1 MIVLGIES
9 SCDESAFALVKG
21 DMRPDARQPY
31 AGAWPHVVPY
41 AENPFT
47 SPEAQILGSTLS
59 SQVDLHALFG
69 GVVPELASRQHAA
82 CMGPLLDNLLQQLNF
97 PLEKVDAVAV
107 ARGPG
112 LLGSL
117 LVGVGFA
124 KSLALGLSVPFIGV
138 NHLHAHLLAAGL
150 EQSITFPALGVLVSG
165 GHTHLYVMKNPLE
178 MEVLGKTID
187 DAAGEACD
195 KFAKML
201 GLPYPGGALLDALS
215 KRGTPDPK
223 LFPRPLTKSANQK
236 DLLNFSFSGLKT
248 AAATWLKNTQTT
260 QDLTFLDPT
269 RSIKENIAQAP
280 KILCDVAASYLYAI
294 ADTLCIKARLALE
307 AERAKALSGIKG
319 ASPCTSLVLAG
330 GVAANSMVRAHFESL
345 AKEKGLP
352 LFIPSPPLCTDNA
365 AMVAYTGYCMARAGI
380 RHPLS
385 LPALARGCPIP
396 EPWEEAI
403 PFDGNFACG

>member
-1 MIVLGIES
+1 MIILGIES
-9 SCDESAFALVKG
+9 SCDESAFALIEGEAHDTLPVLPK
-21 DMRPDARQPY
+21 
-31 AGAWPHVVPY
+31 AGGWPHVIPF
-41 AENPFT
+41 AEKPAT
-47 SPEAQILGSTLS
+47 SPEATILGTTLA

-82 CMGPLLDNLLQQLNF
+82 CMGPLLDSLLDQVGL
-97 PLEKVDAVAV
+97 PLAKVDAVAV

-124 KSLALGLSVPFIGV
+124 KALSLGLSVPFLGI

-165 GHTHLYVMKNPLE
+165 GHTHLYAIKSPLD

-201 GLPYPGGALLDALS
+201 GLPYPGGALLDALA

-223 LFPRPLTKSANQK
+223 LFPRPLTKS
-236 DLLNFSFSGLKT
+236 DTLNFSFSGLKT
-248 AAATWLKNTQTT
+248 AALTWVKSKQSQGSKEL
-260 QDLTFLDPT
+260 DFLDPQ
-269 RSIKENIAQAP
+269 RSIQENIAHAP
-280 KILCDVAASYLYAI
+280 QLICDTAASYLYAI
-294 ADTLCIKARLALE
+294 AETLCIKARLALDG
-307 AERAKALSGIKG
+307 EREKTLAQLPG
-319 ASPCTSLVLAG
+319 ASPCTSIVLAG
-330 GVAANSMVRAHFESL
+330 GVAANSVIRARFERL
-345 AKEKGLP
+345 AQERDLP

-365 AMVAYTGYCMARAGI
+365 AMVAYAGLCMARAGI
-380 RHPLS
+380 KHPLS

-396 EPWEEAI
+396 DPWEEAL
-403 PFDGNFACG
+403 PWGTTFL

>member
-9 SCDESAFALVKG
+9 SCDESGFALISG
-21 DMRPDARQPY
+21 EALLEPRQPY
-31 AGAWPHVVPY
+31 TGGWPHALSF
-41 AENPFT
+41 AENNFV
-47 SPEAQILGSTLS
+47 SPEAQILGATLS

-82 CMGPLLDNLLQQLNF
+82 CMGPLLDNLLDKLSF
-97 PLEKVDAVAV
+97 PIENIDAIAV

-138 NHLHAHLLAAGL
+138 NHLHAHLLAAGI
-150 EQSITFPALGVLVSG
+150 EQNITFPALGVLVSG
-165 GHTHLYVMKNPLE
+165 GHTHLYTMRNPLE

-215 KRGTPDPK
+215 KKGKPDPK
-223 LFPRPLTKSANQK
+223 LFPRPLTKSTNK
-236 DLLNFSFSGLKT
+236 NDTLNFSFSGLKT
-248 AAATWLKNTQTT
+248 AAATWLKNMQGKEN
-260 QDLTFLDPT
+260 LAFLNPEQ
-269 RSIKENIAQAP
+269 SLQENIAHAP
-280 KILCDVAASYLYAI
+280 QIVCDVAASYMYAI

-307 AERAKALSGIKG
+307 MERAKALSGVKG
-319 ASPCTSLVLAG
+319 ASPCASIVLAG
-330 GVAANSMVRAHFESL
+330 GVAANSMVRTHFERL
-345 AKEKGLP
+345 AQEKELP
-352 LFIPSPPLCTDNA
+352 LFIPSPQLCTDNA
-365 AMVAYTGYCMARAGI
+365 AMVAYAGFCMARSGI

-385 LPALARGCPIP
+385 LSALARGCPIP
-396 EPWEEAI
+396 EPWEETI
-403 PFDGNFACG
+403 PWDGAFAYG